1 MRSLAEWVLALG
13 ALWLAA
19 WVSWPL
25 VAGLAPS
32 PPGAFALV
40 ESPLPALPE
49 GVPAGAENV
58 PFFMLESG
66 VAVRRGMPETELHGS
81 ALAAF
86 AAGPPLSE
94 QGVLGE
100 RTVMPFKSGASRF
113 WVVVDRTEV
122 GREREVTGVY
132 VK

>member
-1 MRSLAEWVLALG
+1 MRSLGEWVLALG
-13 ALWLAA
+13 VLWLAA

-25 VAGLAPS
+25 IAGLAS
-32 PPGAFALV
+32 PPGAFTLV
-40 ESPLPALPE
+40 ESALPALPE
-49 GVPAGAENV
+49 GVPPGAENV

-66 VAVRRGMPETELHGS
+66 LAVRRGTPETELHGS
-81 ALAAF
+81 ALAPY

-100 RTVMPFKSGASRF
+100 RMVMPFKSGASRF

-122 GREREVTGVY
+122 GREREVTAIY
-132 VK
+132 VR